1 MTIIKGKTTWVDIQ
15 KPNKK
20 DIEYLRK
27 TYKFHP
33 IILDELLQPSAR
45 ARVERYDNYLFMVY
59 HLPVYDHAQKTS
71 RRAEIDVLI
80 TRDTLITVHYENLEP
95 IESLSRAIHNNP
107 HFKERVLSEDS
118 ARVLY
123 YLIQEIINFS
133 LRQLRHVQDKV
144 EAIGK
149 NLFKGQ
155 ESELLERTSYVKRDI
170 LEYRIIAR
178 PQETLLESLESA
190 SRTFWGEKTRVY
202 FNDLAGDYLK
212 VIHAL
217 ENYREAVEAFESTNA
232 QLLNAKMNH
241 IMSRFTVLAFLTFP
255 LMLLVG
261 LFDIDAIGRP
271 IIGKSIYDFWL
282 IVYDDPHIGNART
295 YLAFDAFVRYVR
307 NRGWKVSYLQNVTD
321 IDDKIIARAREE
333 GVPAAKIARRYE
345 RVYLGN
351 MRDLGISSVDRYA
364 RATDFIPEIVRQ
376 IKTLLRRRHAYLIP
390 GDGYYFDLST
400 FPDYGKLARRT
411 TLQAEDAVS
420 RIDLSAKKRNR
431 GDFALWKFSKTG
443 EPSWKTELGAGR
455 PGWHIEDTAISE
467 RFFGPQYDLHGG
479 AADLKFPHHE
489 AEIAQQESA
498 SGKKPFV
505 RVWMHTGFL
514 TVDGKKMSKSAHNFV
529 TINDFLARFPAAILR
544 LIVLQHHYRSPVDYS
559 DALAHGAQKTLHN
572 LEQLLARLALVETA
586 GPMRPAVAHAAK
598 NAEAKFHAALEDD
611 FATPQALSAL
621 FAFASFIER
630 AYPSL
635 RKKEA
640 ALAAAILEGHF
651 RMLGL
656 MLAPFSVPKG
666 VRALAVLRE
675 EMRRGKNFAAADTL
689 RKKLES
695 LGYRVDDTPHGPLI
709 TPWQ

>member
-1 MTIIKGKTTWVDIQ
+1 MLLYNTLSQ
-15 KPNKK
+15 K
-20 DIEYLRK
+20 
-27 TYKFHP
+27 
-33 IILDELLQPSAR
+33 
-45 ARVERYDNYLFMVY
+45 
-59 HLPVYDHAQKTS
+59 
-71 RRAEIDVLI
+71 
-80 TRDTLITVHYENLEP
+80 
-95 IESLSRAIHNNP
+95 
-107 HFKERVLSEDS
+107 KER
-118 ARVLY
+118 
-123 YLIQEIINFS
+123 
-133 LRQLRHVQDKV
+133 
-144 EAIGK
+144 
-149 NLFKGQ
+149 
-155 ESELLERTSYVKRDI
+155 LLKPRGR
-170 LEYRIIAR
+170 A
-178 PQETLLESLESA
+178 
-190 SRTFWGEKTRVY
+190 
-202 FNDLAGDYLK
+202 LK
-212 VIHAL
+212 MFVCGP
-217 ENYREAVEAFESTNA
+217 T
-232 QLLNAKMNH
+232 
-241 IMSRFTVLAFLTFP
+241 
-255 LMLLVG
+255 
-261 LFDIDAIGRP
+261 
-271 IIGKSIYDFWL
+271 
-282 IVYDDPHIGNART
+282 VYDDPHIGNART

-400 FPDYGKLARRT
+400 FPDYGKLTRRT